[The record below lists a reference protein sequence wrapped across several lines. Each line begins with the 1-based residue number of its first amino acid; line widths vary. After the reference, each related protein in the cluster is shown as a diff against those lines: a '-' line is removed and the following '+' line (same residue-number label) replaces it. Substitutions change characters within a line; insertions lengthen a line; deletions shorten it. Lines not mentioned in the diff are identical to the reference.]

1 MPRKPTPTILNE
13 TPAGEEPV
21 LELTPEPELVKETVT
36 QMVDEA
42 TGEIME
48 ITQAEVVE
56 TSPEGLRIE
65 DINVVEV
72 IENTAEGV
80 AGTVVETFEV
90 QDIPVPAED
99 EAGKAA
105 SPLFKPMR
113 SILLAGLGLAS
124 YAIEESM
131 FVIGKLVE
139 RGELTQKEGAKLV
152 AEMSKK
158 AKMQLP
164 SMPGL
169 PSIPGMPGRKHKDAP
184 EAEAEEAAD
193 ALADEEA
200 LVENAEA
207 ERVETVDVP
216 EMEEAGDEAPE
227 EEEEDVDGLKN
238 NVFITLNLFSN
249 GTTIRL
255 PRAKKPA

>member
-1 MPRKPTPTILNE
+1 MPRKPTPTILDE
-13 TPAGEEPV
+13 TPAGEETSPEAV

-36 QMVDEA
+36 QVVDEA
-42 TGEIME
+42 TGEMME
-48 ITQAEVVE
+48 VTQAEVVE

-65 DINVVEV
+65 DINIVEV
-72 IENTAEGV
+72 IENTASGI

-99 EAGKAA
+99 EVGKAA

-124 YAIEESM
+124 YAIEESI

-164 SMPGL
+164 SMP
-169 PSIPGMPGRKHKDAP
+169 SIPGRRRKEAAA
-184 EAEAEEAAD
+184 AEAEEALD
-193 ALADEEA
+193 DVADEEA
-200 LVENAEA
+200 VAENAEDV
-207 ERVETVDVP
+207 RVETVDVP
-216 EMEEAGDEAPE
+216 EMEEAADEAPE
-227 EEEEDVDGLKN
+227 EEEDEEVDGLKN
-238 NVFITLNLFSN
+238 NVFITLNLFS
-249 GTTIRL
+249 GGSTFRL
-255 PRAKKPA
+255 PRIKK

>member
-1 MPRKPTPTILNE
+1 MPRKPTPTILDE
-13 TPAGEEPV
+13 TPAGEETSPEAV

-36 QMVDEA
+36 QVVDEA
-42 TGEIME
+42 TGEMME
-48 ITQAEVVE
+48 VTQAEVVE

-65 DINVVEV
+65 DINIVEV
-72 IENTAEGV
+72 IENTASGI

-99 EAGKAA
+99 EVGKAA

-124 YAIEESM
+124 YAIEESI

-164 SMPGL
+164 SMP
-169 PSIPGMPGRKHKDAP
+169 SIPGMPGRKHKEAQPRQKRRLTMWQTKKLSQRTPRMFGSRPSMCRKWKRP
-184 EAEAEEAAD
+184 ETK
-193 ALADEEA
+193 L
-200 LVENAEA
+200 
-207 ERVETVDVP
+207 
-216 EMEEAGDEAPE
+216 
-227 EEEEDVDGLKN
+227 LKKRKMK
-238 NVFITLNLFSN
+238 
-249 GTTIRL
+249 RL
-255 PRAKKPA
+255 TA

>member
-1 MPRKPTPTILNE
+1 MPRKPTPTILDE
-13 TPAGEEPV
+13 TPAEEATGPEAV

-36 QMVDEA
+36 QVVDEA
-42 TGEIME
+42 TGEMME
-48 ITQAEVVE
+48 VTKAEMVE

-65 DINVVEV
+65 DINIVEV
-72 IENTAEGV
+72 IENTASGV

-99 EAGKAA
+99 EVGKAA

-164 SMPGL
+164 SMPSL
-169 PSIPGMPGRKHKDAP
+169 PGMPGRKHKEA
-184 EAEAEEAAD
+184 AEAEEALD
-193 ALADEEA
+193 DVADEEA
-200 LVENAEA
+200 VAENAEDV
-207 ERVETVDVP
+207 RVETVDVP
-216 EMEEAGDEAPE
+216 EMEEAEDQAPE
-227 EEEEDVDGLKN
+227 EEEEEVDGMKN
-238 NVFITLNLFSN
+238 NVFITLNLFS
-249 GTTIRL
+249 GGSTIRL
-255 PRAKKPA
+255 PRVKKQA